1 MAEYLFN
8 LRVDEF
14 RADIKRIVAEVI
26 RESASEGKPK
36 ENPTYSTRKQVK
48 DRLHISLPTLNRLKH
63 DEILVPYKIG
73 GRVLYL
79 DDEVDAVVGQFH
91 NLKYRRKG
99 HAR

>member
-1 MAEYLFN
+1 MTEYLVHYT
-8 LRVDEF
+8 VDQLHS
-14 RADIKRIVAEVI
+14 DIKRIVAEAI
-26 RESASEGKPK
+26 REAAPESKPK

-48 DRLHISLPTLNRLKH
+48 DRLHISLPTLNRLKQ
-63 DEILVPYKIG
+63 DEILVPCKIG

-79 DDEVDAVVGQFH
+79 DDEVDAVVCQFH